1 MGIDADDR
9 RASLVGRNPPEIRV
23 RNSGH
28 AVRLVV
34 SDHRNVVLERHT
46 EPRGPAAY
54 LAADAGAVPVESPV
68 AAHEQV
74 GVRQIGVQAG
84 FHAPDRAFRIQI
96 EHFGGTG
103 VRAEI
108 GIALIGPVEMIPEN
122 DVVEAVLA
130 DRVAQP
136 GHVVLEILAF
146 QPEAQFD
153 PPCIA
158 PLERADAPH
167 VIGKRVERHPNR
179 RDEVRGITPRR
190 MIRKAEHAIASPDR
204 APHVLLVFSR
214 CVSATGR
221 MGVKVRFL
229 HSGRQVGRSAFP
241 QRRQN

>member
-1 MGIDADDR
+1 MSVR
-9 RASLVGRNPPEIRV
+9 EYLNSIR
-23 RNSGH
+23 
-28 AVRLVV
+28 L
-34 SDHRNVVLERHT
+34 DY
-46 EPRGPAAY
+46 AAK
-54 LAADAGAVPVESPV
+54 LLRDELPVEEISRRCGFSYP
-68 AAHEQV
+68 AYFIRLFRA
-74 GVRQIGVQAG
+74 R

-229 HSGRQVGRSAFP
+229 HSGRQVGRSAFL